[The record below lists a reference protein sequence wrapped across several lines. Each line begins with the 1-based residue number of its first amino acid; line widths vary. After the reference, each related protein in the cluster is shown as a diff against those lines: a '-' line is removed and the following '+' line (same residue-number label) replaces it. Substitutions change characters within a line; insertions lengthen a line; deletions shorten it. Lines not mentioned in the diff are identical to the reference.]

1 MKQRALHRGLATSLT
16 LACLSVAVGCH
27 SATGSSDA
35 PAAAGDGNGHPAI
48 QATLR
53 WEQVREGRNSAR
65 EEYANR
71 IANCKAAGW
80 PVKELTPDEIGK
92 LGTGQVE
99 LWVDARGA
107 YARETSWKLGVVDK
121 QAALE
126 DKGVCLTRLEEVVA
140 EGDDD
145 YSGRSEA
152 DEAPG
157 LAEQEEQAKALGFQ
171 RIGVAQVGGQPCMRW
186 RGKDQEVC
194 EWSAGR
200 AWGIDDGPAEAGCMT
215 QGPMDYLNPIPLQAR
230 PAEGASG
237 CIVQL
242 QSMTV
247 GKGLL
252 PEVGRALGSTDATET
267 GG

>member
-1 MKQRALHRGLATSLT
+1 MHRAAAIALT
-16 LACLSVAVGCH
+16 FTCLSVAAGCH

-35 PAAAGDGNGHPAI
+35 STGTGHDHPAI

-53 WEQVREGRNSAR
+53 WEQVRDGRNFAR

-71 IANCKAAGW
+71 IANCRAAGW
-80 PVKELTPDEIGK
+80 PVKELTPDEVGK

-107 YARETSWKLGVVDK
+107 YARETSWKLGVMDK
-121 QAALE
+121 QAALD
-126 DKGVCLTRLEEVVA
+126 DKGVCMARLEEVIA
-140 EGDDD
+140 EGNDD
-145 YSGRSEA
+145 YSGRGEA

-157 LAEQEEQAKALGFQ
+157 PAEQDEQARALGYQ
-171 RIGVAQVGGQPCMRW
+171 RIGIAQVGGQPCMRW

-200 AWGIDDGPAEAGCMT
+200 AWGFDDGPAQTGCET
-215 QGPMDYLNPIPLQAR
+215 QGPMDYLNPIPLEAK

-247 GKGLL
+247 SKGLL
-252 PEVGRALGSTDATET
+252 PEVARALDATAT

>member
-1 MKQRALHRGLATSLT
+1 MKRRTIHKGLATTLT
-16 LACLSVAVGCH
+16 LACLTAAAGCH
-27 SATGSSDA
+27 SAADASDA
-35 PAAAGDGNGHPAI
+35 SAGTGDSKDHPAI
-48 QATLR
+48 QVTLR
-53 WEQVREGRNSAR
+53 WEQVTNGRNFAR
-65 EEYANR
+65 EEYASR
-71 IANCKAAGW
+71 IANCKTAGW
-80 PVKELTPDEIGK
+80 PVKELSPDEIGK

-107 YARETSWKLGVVDK
+107 YARETSWKLGVMDK

-126 DKGVCLTRLEEVVA
+126 DKGVCMARLEEVIA
-140 EGDDD
+140 EGNDD
-145 YSGRSEA
+145 YSGRGEA
-152 DEAPG
+152 DAAPG
-157 LAEQEEQAKALGFQ
+157 QAEQEAQAKALGFQ

-200 AWGIDDGPAEAGCMT
+200 AWGIDDGPAQTGCAT
-215 QGPMDYLNPIPLQAR
+215 QGPMDYLNPIPLEAK

-252 PEVGRALGSTDATET
+252 PQVERALGATAT

>member
-1 MKQRALHRGLATSLT
+1 MKPRAIHRGLATALT
-16 LACLSVAVGCH
+16 LACLSAAAGCH
-27 SATGSSDA
+27 SATDA
-35 PAAAGDGNGHPAI
+35 SEASTGTGDGNGHPAI

-53 WEQVREGRNSAR
+53 WEQVREGRNFAR
-65 EEYANR
+65 EEYAQR

-80 PVKELTPDEIGK
+80 PVKELSPDEIGK

-107 YARETSWKLGVVDK
+107 YARETSWKLGVMDK

-126 DKGVCLTRLEEVVA
+126 DKGVCMARLEEVIA

-145 YSGRSEA
+145 YSGRGEA
-152 DEAPG
+152 DEAPAA
-157 LAEQEEQAKALGFQ
+157 AEQEAQARALGFQ
-171 RIGVAQVGGQPCMRW
+171 RIGAAQVGGQPCMRW

-200 AWGIDDGPAEAGCMT
+200 AWGIDDGPAPAGCET
-215 QGPMDYLNPIPLQAR
+215 QGPMDYLNPIPLEAK

-237 CIVQL
+237 CIVRL

-247 GKGLL
+247 SKGLL
-252 PEVGRALGSTDATET
+252 PEVARALGATAT